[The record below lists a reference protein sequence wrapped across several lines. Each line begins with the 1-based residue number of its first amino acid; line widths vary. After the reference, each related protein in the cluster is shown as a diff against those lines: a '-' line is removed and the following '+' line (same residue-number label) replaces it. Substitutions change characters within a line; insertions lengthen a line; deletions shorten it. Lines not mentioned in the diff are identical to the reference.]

1 MNARISHTIRK
12 RRTPPGRLKIL
23 FGYAAGVSKTY
34 ALS

>member
-12 RRTPPGRLKIL
+12 RRPSGEAKNP